1 MFLCTAQSSKAI
13 HFALFYS
20 HIEHS
25 ARDYSNIN
33 QILLECKILITL
45 EISYMEYDTIQ
56 KRITMKYL
64 KLVFVI
70 SHFKKLSQI

>member
-1 MFLCTAQSSKAI
+1 MFLCTAHSSKAI

-33 QILLECKILITL
+33 QILWECKILTTL
-45 EISYMEYDTIQ
+45 EISCMEYDTIQ
-56 KRITMKYL
+56 KKNNHEI
-64 KLVFVI
+64 FEI
-70 SHFKKLSQI
+70 SICNFTL